1 LCRVHLRN
9 NRKPGED
16 VERAR
21 RKIIQAAPYAVD
33 VLEDLMENAESE
45 PVRLKASTEIL
56 DRAGIRGGQDLNV
69 EIEITEARPASMVVA
84 ERLARLAEGALSMT
98 ARLHAIAEQAENSDI
113 VDGEVVDE
121 EEPGPAAQTTVNFTE
136 VVAPG
141 TPSDEP
147 IEKFEDLDEE
157 SMQ

>member
-1 LCRVHLRN
+1 
-9 NRKPGED
+9 
-16 VERAR
+16 
-21 RKIIQAAPYAVD
+21 
-33 VLEDLMENAESE
+33 
-45 PVRLKASTEIL
+45 
-56 DRAGIRGGQDLNV
+56 
-69 EIEITEARPASMVVA
+69 
-84 ERLARLAEGALSMT
+84 MT
-98 ARLHAIAEQAENSDI
+98 ARLHEIAEQAENSDI